1 MADFKTLPFDLNAL
15 VHYSLGFDQLWLAI
29 EFLLD
34 QAKSQNKL
42 LDKMDKDVR
51 SWTGL
56 IDK

>member
-51 SWTGL
+51 SW
-56 IDK
+56 